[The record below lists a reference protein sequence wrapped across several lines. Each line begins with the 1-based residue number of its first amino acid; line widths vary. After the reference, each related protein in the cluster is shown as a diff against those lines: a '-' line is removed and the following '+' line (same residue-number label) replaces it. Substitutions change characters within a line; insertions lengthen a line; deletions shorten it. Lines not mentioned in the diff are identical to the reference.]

1 METRVCRLYDIHDLR
16 IEADRVAGPGPGQ
29 VLVAVGAGGI
39 CGSDLH
45 YYHDGGFGTV
55 RIKEPITLGHEV
67 AGVVE
72 AVGADVAGVR
82 VGDRVAVNPSL
93 ACGTC
98 EYCRRGEQLH
108 CLDMRFFGS
117 AMRFPH
123 VQGAFSEYVKVDRS
137 QCFKVLGTLTAGE
150 AAMAEPLAV
159 CLHAVN
165 QAGSLVGAKVLITGS
180 GPIGALCAAAARRA
194 GATEIVATDVAA
206 LPLKTMERV
215 GADRAIDIGADPD
228 GLKPYGA
235 NKGTFDVLFEASG
248 KEAALT
254 GALDA
259 LRPQA
264 RIVQVGLG
272 GDITLPMTTV
282 VTKEFTIRGTF
293 RFFKEFGTAV
303 EMMNKGLIDVTP
315 LISQTM
321 PFRQAQAAFDL
332 AGDRRQAMKVQ
343 LAFS

>member
-1 METRVCRLYDIHDLR
+1 MQAVRCHGPHELKVEEVADPAKALGAGEVLVR
-16 IEADRVAGPGPGQ
+16 IER
-29 VLVAVGAGGI
+29 GGI

-55 RIKEPITLGHEV
+55 RIKEPMTLGHEV
-67 AGVVE
+67 AGLVE
-72 AVGADVAGVR
+72 AVGATVTSVRAGE
-82 VGDRVAVNPSL
+82 RVAVNPSL

-98 EYCRRGEQLH
+98 DYCRRGEQLH

-123 VQGAFSEYVKVDRS
+123 VQGAFSQYVTVDQS

-165 QAGSLVGAKVLITGS
+165 QAGPLVGAKVLITGS
-180 GPIGALCAAAARRA
+180 GPIGVICALAARRA
-194 GATEIVATDVAA
+194 GATEIVATDMAP
-206 LPLKTMERV
+206 LPLKMMAQI
-215 GADRAIDIGADPD
+215 GADKVIDIGANPD
-228 GLKPYGA
+228 GLKA
-235 NKGTFDVLFEASG
+235 FSQNKGTFDVMFEASG
-248 KEAALT
+248 QEAALV
-254 GALDA
+254 GAFDA
-259 LRPQA
+259 VRPQG

-272 GDITLPMTTV
+272 GDMTLPMTTL
-282 VTKEFTIRGTF
+282 VTKEFTLRGTF
-293 RFFKEFGTAV
+293 RFYEEFGTAV
-303 EMMNKGLIDVTP
+303 EMMNKGLIDVSP